1 MKIIEKIVIFDLDGV
16 ITKTEI
22 HHKTAWKISFDQKL
36 MEFFPDS
43 VGLDTFDLETDY
55 HQFIDGKSRY
65 EGIRSYLK
73 HRLAQSSEIITIEKY
88 EAIVESIA
96 KDKSNRF
103 LKLLINEGI
112 ETYPDAVSLIYYLK
126 NNNTRLG
133 LASSSK
139 NAHQIIE
146 ETGLKDYFEIIITG
160 AEVEINDL
168 ISKPAPDIFFLAMD
182 KMNVKP
188 NQVCIIEDSLSG
200 VEAAVA
206 TGCLNV
212 IAVLRGASKSKMESL
227 KPKQIVSNLYPI

>member
-1 MKIIEKIVIFDLDGV
+1 MKITEKIVIFDLDGV

-22 HHKTAWKISFDQKL
+22 HHKTAWKISFDEKL

-55 HQFIDGKSRY
+55 HRFLDGKSRY

-73 HRLAQSSEIITIEKY
+73 HRFAQSSKIITIEKY
-88 EAIVESIA
+88 EEIVEAIA
-96 KDKSNRF
+96 KDKSVRF
-103 LKLLINEGI
+103 LKLLKNEGI
-112 ETYPDAVSLIYYLK
+112 ETYPDAVSLIHYLK

-139 NAHQIIE
+139 NAQQIIE
-146 ETGLKDYFEIIITG
+146 ETGLKDYFEVIITG
-160 AEVEINDL
+160 AEVEINGL
-168 ISKPAPDIFFLAMD
+168 MSKPAPDIFLLAME
-182 KMNVKP
+182 KMNVQP

-206 TGCLNV
+206 TGCSNV
-212 IAVLRGASKSKMESL
+212 IAIIRGASKSKMESL
-227 KPKQIVSNLYPI
+227 KPKKILSNLHPT